1 MDGPLY
7 MCVGETSGF
16 VPLLVVSSV
25 GVAACGV
32 WHAIELITTDASK
45 LWVADMRVTS
55 CVPAYVVKW
64 KTGKSKGT
72 SPNNQCLC
80 SPF

>member
-1 MDGPLY
+1 M
-7 MCVGETSGF
+7 
-16 VPLLVVSSV
+16 
-25 GVAACGV
+25 
-32 WHAIELITTDASK
+32 WHAIEPVSVCALIATDASK
-45 LWVADMRVTS
+45 LWLADMS
-55 CVPAYVVKW
+55 DLQLAYVVKW